1 MPASCAA
8 RGHGHAGTF
17 SRALAKRHSHAPSC
31 RPQRPQRPAIGAAF
45 TASRND
51 PSASLSTSAKVSPSR
66 LATARASSSCRAGP
80 RHCVAVQS
88 AGSRVSAIGHNV
100 NSIRQR
106 VSDLAPS
113 PPAGAGRGPLDGSR
127 IISPA
132 PTADTAVTTLGG
144 FRSASAP
151 PAPRF
156 GGGLRSVS
164 LGAARRAADGV
175 AKGQGCGGAEPV
187 PASEDSREPI
197 ARAHPPGRVG
207 EPRWLALKSGE
218 LQAWPRFGLGCGF
231 GFRGSRIDPRR
242 RGPAGHQP
250 AHGGTARR
258 GVAPE
263 RQRFAL
269 RLPPLELYGLGCGLG
284 RPFHGAPRPWHGY
297 GSARPFSALS
307 PALGPTIGG
316 NRGPAIFTAAA
327 LIVVRAYRAMF
338 NHAPTSHTEHR
349 RECPLLP

>member
-1 MPASCAA
+1 MTAALQSRRPSRIESLDYTAVTRSASPPASPGLGRAHGLHAVCLRIANRAPTRKVQTERSWSFDEMAATELSHETTA
-8 RGHGHAGTF
+8 RGHPPGLVGV
-17 SRALAKRHSHAPSC
+17 RR
-31 RPQRPQRPAIGAAF
+31 
-45 TASRND
+45 
-51 PSASLSTSAKVSPSR
+51 R
-66 LATARASSSCRAGP
+66 LA
-80 RHCVAVQS
+80 
-88 AGSRVSAIGHNV
+88 
-100 NSIRQR
+100 
-106 VSDLAPS
+106 
-113 PPAGAGRGPLDGSR
+113 
-127 IISPA
+127 
-132 PTADTAVTTLGG
+132 
-144 FRSASAP
+144 
-151 PAPRF
+151 
-156 GGGLRSVS
+156 
-164 LGAARRAADGV
+164 
-175 AKGQGCGGAEPV
+175 AEP
-187 PASEDSREPI
+187 
-197 ARAHPPGRVG
+197 
-207 EPRWLALKSGE
+207 GE

>member
-218 LQAWPRFGLGCGF
+218 LQAWPRFGLGCG
-231 GFRGSRIDPRR
+231 
-242 RGPAGHQP
+242 
-250 AHGGTARR
+250 
-258 GVAPE
+258 
-263 RQRFAL
+263 
-269 RLPPLELYGLGCGLG
+269 LG